1 MLYNKNRNRTNMV
14 KVISLVATLMIL
26 GGCASYNEFASETQ
40 LYNHNVEARNYCKQI
55 NDSQQYY
62 QCFDKFL
69 LKSPTVTLNQFYNA
83 QRSLEKA
90 KKPSEALQPTA

>member
-1 MLYNKNRNRTNMV
+1 MI

-40 LYNHNVEARNYCKQI
+40 LYNHNLEARNYCKQI
-55 NDSQQYY
+55 SDSQEYY

-69 LKSPTVTLNQFYNA
+69 LKSPTVTLNQLYTA

-90 KKPSEALQPTA
+90 KNSSAALQPTA

>member
-1 MLYNKNRNRTNMV
+1 MI

-40 LYNHNVEARNYCKQI
+40 LYNHNLEARNYCKQI
-55 NDSQQYY
+55 SDSKAYY

-69 LKSPTVTLNQFYNA
+69 LKSPTVTLNQFYTA

-90 KKPSEALQPTA
+90 KNSSAALQSTV